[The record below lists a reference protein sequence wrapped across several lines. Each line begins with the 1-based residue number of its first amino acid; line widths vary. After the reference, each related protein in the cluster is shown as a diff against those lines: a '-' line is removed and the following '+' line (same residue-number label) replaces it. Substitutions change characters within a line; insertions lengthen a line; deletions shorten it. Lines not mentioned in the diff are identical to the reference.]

1 LNILQKT
8 VHIDGPFPGAG
19 SATQVLEANLGHYYH
34 DVFGRLAGTLFL
46 DVWWLVKLSLVF
58 AVLTILK
65 LKARTA
71 K

>member
-1 LNILQKT
+1 
-8 VHIDGPFPGAG
+8 
-19 SATQVLEANLGHYYH
+19 VLEANLGHYYH
-34 DVFGRLAGTLFL
+34 DVFGRLAGTFFL

-58 AVLTILK
+58 AVLTLLK